1 VGVPRSTVRHI
12 ERRVYIDHIAI
23 RVRDLAASR
32 AFYEAALAPLGVPVL
47 EASFDPPDLSGIV
60 IGPSDAENFYISEGE
75 PSGPLHIAF
84 VAEDRGQVDGF
95 HAAAIGAGGEDNGL
109 PGLRP
114 HYHADYYGAYVIDPD
129 GNNVEAVCHRPA

>member
-1 VGVPRSTVRHI
+1 MGVPRSTVRHI

-47 EASFDPPDLSGIV
+47 EASFDLPDLSGIV